1 MSWNATA
8 VFSETATFD
17 ATLDADTTLETGLEQ
32 VTQVAATDHAKL
44 TGRDAPDQHPI
55 NAITGLEGTLGGKL
69 NGDGALTNFE
79 LEAILQS

>member
-1 MSWNATA
+1 
-8 VFSETATFD
+8 
-17 ATLDADTTLETGLEQ
+17 
-32 VTQVAATDHAKL
+32 VAATDHAKL